1 MNDECCKFFNTH
13 KKVNRETESAAAATV
28 AAVVSSAA
36 QSERTETTVGRSSC
50 APMFTSDLLLLN
62 SATFRLFS
70 EQGFSRVFY
79 TDVRRKYLRSLE
91 VMLVC
96 GTRRGRVIN
105 ELVEHRNFLIF
116 SRCWNAN
123 FTLSQ
128 DVSMVT
134 EKFFFRSVLPETFR
148 ISTLYMHH
156 IHKTHGLTLV
166 LE

>member
-28 AAVVSSAA
+28 AATVAAVVSSEA
-36 QSERTETTVGRSSC
+36 QSERTATTVGRSSC
-50 APMFTSDLLLLN
+50 SPMFLLLLN

-70 EQGFSRVFY
+70 EQGFSWFFY

-105 ELVEHRNFLIF
+105 ELVEHQNFLIF

-123 FTLSQ
+123 FMLSQ

-134 EKFFFRSVLPETFR
+134 EKFFFVQFCRKL
-148 ISTLYMHH
+148 
-156 IHKTHGLTLV
+156 
-166 LE
+166 LEYQRCTCTTYTRHTG